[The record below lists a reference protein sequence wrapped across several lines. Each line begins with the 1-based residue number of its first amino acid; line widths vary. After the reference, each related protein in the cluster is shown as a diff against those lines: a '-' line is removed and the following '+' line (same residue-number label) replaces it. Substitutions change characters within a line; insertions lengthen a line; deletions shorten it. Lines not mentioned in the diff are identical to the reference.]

1 MSENREALNQEPSEP
16 TDTTTPES
24 DEENRVE
31 RELEWMDYE
40 GLLDMEVEFE
50 ADLGAT
56 ALSIEEIL
64 QLTKGSVIDLLKP
77 AGESVES
84 YVNGRIIGKGEVM
97 VYEKNLA
104 IRINEVLDSSAVLYY
119 LSKEKL

>member
-1 MSENREALNQEPSEP
+1 MPKNKDEAEIESQEDLS
-16 TDTTTPES
+16 
-24 DEENRVE
+24 
-31 RELEWMDYE
+31 WMDYS
-40 GLLDMEVEFE
+40 GILDMEVEFI
-50 ADLGAT
+50 ADLGET
-56 ALSIEEIL
+56 ELTVHDIL
-64 QLTKGSVIDLLKP
+64 QLEKGSIIDLKKP

-119 LSKEKL
+119 LSKERL